1 MKIKRGV
8 LAMFIALTAF
18 SAIGCSKDKVKDV
31 PVAEIQ
37 AEVLVEELLPNSTFD
52 VDAKDHW
59 IFEDVKDKIV
69 EGFVSQAM
77 INVRLQDVIVVKTT
91 DTDAIVKA
99 IEAYKEGSLQ
109 LFAGGYG
116 GEDNATSV
124 ANSILEVKGDYVY
137 FIATP
142 NASDIEAKILKK
154 IG

>member
-1 MKIKRGV
+1 MKLKRSL
-8 LAMFIALTAF
+8 LAMFVAITAF
-18 SAIGCSKDKVKDV
+18 SVIGCSKDTVKDV
-31 PVAEIQ
+31 SVAEIQ
-37 AEVLVEELLPNSTFD
+37 KEVLVEELLPAKTFD

-77 INVRLQDVIVVKTT
+77 INVKLQDVIVVKTT
-91 DTDAIVKA
+91 DTEAIVKA
-99 IEAYKEGSLQ
+99 IETYKEGSLQ